1 MKKVALGLGIVLSI
15 MILGGCASRSENK
28 SVASSSETQQTTD
41 SKSEKE
47 TTIDGLNKEAAITS
61 DRKTMY
67 TLKVTEVKDVTE
79 EAKNDTINDSNFLD
93 FYSSNQAKQAVRVT
107 FLMKNDTKEN
117 LSMPYLDED
126 TVTDSEGINSL
137 GGWKNEGSNKT
148 EFGHYMAKSDG
159 SYNSEQYEVKPDESK
174 MATSTVLL
182 TNTSDN
188 IKIKFVSTKFDQT
201 IIFDLPVSH

>member
-1 MKKVALGLGIVLSI
+1 MKKVLLGIATIASLIVLTACNNESK
-15 MILGGCASRSENK
+15 ETKN
-28 SVASSSETQQTTD
+28 SSSETKT
-41 SKSEKE
+41 SEKVQNDKE
-47 TTIDGLNKEAAITS
+47 TTVDGLDKEAAITS
-61 DRKTMY
+61 DGKTMY

-182 TNTSDN
+182 ANTSDN